1 MLKSDSSTGE
11 LIPVELVGMFIII
24 AGVSAVDVT
33 SVDVVSDGAS
43 VVIADVLDVTSA
55 AIANIPDVVPGVVS
69 AIVTIVGVVD
79 DAP

>member
-24 AGVSAVDVT
+24 ACVSAVDVT
-33 SVDVVSDGAS
+33 SVDVVPDVES
-43 VVIADVLDVTSA
+43 VVIADV
-55 AIANIPDVVPGVVS
+55 PDVVPGVVSICVS